1 MMNIGLNNFHG
12 LQACKHG
19 KGFTLIEI
27 LVTMF
32 ILAIGLLGLAG
43 LTTEGMKNNQ
53 GAYLRTQASILAYD
67 MVDRIRANKD
77 QAAGYQGFS
86 TVGAA
91 TKLPSC
97 VSSTSGCTAAD
108 RVTADLVEWTRQI
121 QGVGSG
127 VAMLP
132 GGQGRIMFDGTGLI
146 YTITIQWQETG
157 REGDAGEV
165 VAGDNS
171 YTVRFTL

>member
-1 MMNIGLNNFHG
+1 MNLGLNDFHG
-12 LQACKHG
+12 WQSAKQES
-19 KGFTLIEI
+19 GFTLIEI

-43 LTTEGMKNNQ
+43 MTTEGMKNNQ

-77 QAAGYQGFS
+77 QVAGYQGFS
-86 TVGAA
+86 TVGAS
-91 TKLPSC
+91 TTPPSC

-108 RVTADLVEWTRQI
+108 RVTADLVEWTRQV

-127 VAMLP
+127 IAMLP
-132 GGQGRIMFDGTGLI
+132 GGQGRIVFDGASSV
-146 YTITIQWQETG
+146 YTITIEWQEVG
-157 REGDAGEV
+157 RKGDAGEV